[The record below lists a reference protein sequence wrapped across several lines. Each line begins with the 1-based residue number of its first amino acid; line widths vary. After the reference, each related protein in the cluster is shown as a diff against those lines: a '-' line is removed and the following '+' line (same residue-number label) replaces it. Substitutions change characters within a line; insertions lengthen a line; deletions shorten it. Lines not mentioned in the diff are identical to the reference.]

1 MHKHQFVHSVFIA
14 LQLPITGCGVN
25 PARSFAP
32 AVITNTWNKHWVR
45 LSEAIKARRIGVNL
59 IVPSVAHAKV

>member
-1 MHKHQFVHSVFIA
+1 MNKHQFVDSVFIA

-32 AVITNTWNKHWVR
+32 AVITNTWNEHWVR
-45 LSEAIKARRIGVNL
+45 LSEGSYNGSEFAY
-59 IVPSVAHAKV
+59 SVCGAC

>member
-1 MHKHQFVHSVFIA
+1 MHKHQFVDSVFIA

-32 AVITNTWNKHWVR
+32 AVITNTWNEHWVQF
-45 LSEAIKARRIGVNL
+45 SEG
-59 IVPSVAHAKV
+59 S